1 MRTRDTNKEEI
12 VKQKAIALLVEKGIE
27 GFSMNRLAKES
38 KISVATLYIYYSDKD
53 ELIKNIGVE
62 IGKKFFAEMSK
73 DFSPTMPFKEG
84 LYKQWENRSRFT
96 QENPLEVSCWEV
108 LTHSSYGESIL
119 DESLTDFKVTM
130 GKFFKNAIQQ
140 NELIPTISKEVF
152 WSVAYGP
159 LYSLLRFE
167 RDGKNFGGG
176 PFKLTKETTNE
187 AFNLVIKALTP

>member
-1 MRTRDTNKEEI
+1 MRTRDSNKEEI

-38 KISVATLYIYYSDKD
+38 NISVATLYIYYSDKD
-53 ELIKNIGVE
+53 DLIKKIGIE
-62 IGKKFFAEMSK
+62 IGKNFFDEMSK

-84 LYKQWENRSRFT
+84 LYKQWENRIRFS
-96 QENPLEVSCWEV
+96 QSKPLEVNCWEL
-108 LTHSSYGESIL
+108 LTHSSYGEYIL
-119 DESLTDFKVTM
+119 EESLLDFKIIM
-130 GKFFKNAIQQ
+130 GSFFRNAVEKK
-140 NELIPTISKEVF
+140 ELIPVSKEIF

-176 PFKLTKETTNE
+176 PFKLNEKTTNE
-187 AFNLVIKALTP
+187 AFELVIKALTP